1 MKRKVWIVTSLICL
15 AVSTLSLF
23 STIVVF
29 SDANGQQFSYNIVDF
44 IKYERFS
51 QEVMANYTG
60 EWFRNIADSRI
71 VILAVIGIAA
81 LVFSLIGI
89 LSMSL
94 QRRNRWPFIMALMG
108 LIGTAIPSAAIMIAV
123 LASKQYFIGTISC
136 GIYPIVTPIA
146 MIVCIITVTWKR
158 KRTVEEIE
166 AAQRAEGLIHPAGD
180 L

>member
-1 MKRKVWIVTSLICL
+1 MKRKAWIVTALICL

-29 SDANGQQFSYNIVDF
+29 VDVHGQQFTYNIIDF
-44 IKYERFS
+44 IKYERFA
-51 QEVMANYTG
+51 QEVMANYAG
-60 EWFRNIADSRI
+60 ELFRNVADSRI

-81 LVFSLIGI
+81 LVCSLVGI

-94 QRRNRWPFIMALMG
+94 QGRNRWPFVMTLAG
-108 LIGTAIPSAAIMIAV
+108 FVGTAIPSAAIIAAV
-123 LASKQYFIGTISC
+123 LASKQYFIGTLSC
-136 GIYPIVTPIA
+136 GIYPIITPIA

-158 KRTVEEIE
+158 KRTAEEME
-166 AAQRAEGLIHPAGD
+166 AAKRAEGLIHSAGD